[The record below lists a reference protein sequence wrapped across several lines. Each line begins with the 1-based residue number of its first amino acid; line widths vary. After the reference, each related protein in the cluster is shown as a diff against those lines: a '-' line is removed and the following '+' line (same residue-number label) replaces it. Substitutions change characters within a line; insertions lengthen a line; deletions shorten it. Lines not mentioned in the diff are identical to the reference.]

1 MEEKVMNTHGLVFIC
16 LAAAYMLVNVL
27 AAIKVG
33 AFTMGRSPQR
43 RVIDT
48 VAFLFWGSLIVV
60 GLWLMTLFRKF
71 DEWTV

>member
-1 MEEKVMNTHGLVFIC
+1 MEEKVMNIHGLVFIC
-16 LAAAYMLVNVL
+16 LVAAYLLVNVL

-33 AFTMGRSPQR
+33 AFTTGRSLQR

-71 DEWTV
+71 DEWAV

>member
-16 LAAAYMLVNVL
+16 LVAAYLLVNVL
-27 AAIKVG
+27 AAIKVD

-71 DEWTV
+71 DEWAV

>member
-16 LAAAYMLVNVL
+16 LVAAYLLANLL
-27 AAIKVG
+27 AATKVR

-71 DEWTV
+71 DEWAV

>member
-1 MEEKVMNTHGLVFIC
+1 MNTHGLVFIF
-16 LAAAYMLVNVL
+16 LVAAYMLVNVL
-27 AAIKVG
+27 AAIKFD

-71 DEWTV
+71 DEWAV

>member
-1 MEEKVMNTHGLVFIC
+1 
-16 LAAAYMLVNVL
+16 MLVNVL

-60 GLWLMTLFRKF
+60 GLWLMTLFHKF
-71 DEWTV
+71 DEWAV

>member
-16 LAAAYMLVNVL
+16 LVAANLLVNVL

-33 AFTMGRSPQR
+33 AFTTGRSPQR

-48 VAFLFWGSLIVV
+48 VAFSFWKSLIVV

-71 DEWTV
+71 DEWAV